1 MNLAD
6 KYGELILDDF
16 AYRFEVVR
24 SSCKGHTCFLL
35 TSPRHSLALGTAH
48 NYKREVCGIVS
59 ELMKLIRYTGE
70 KTSSRVRMITQ
81 TTTLEARPPVGAFLL
96 RLIGN
101 GGFTPTDVLLD

>member
-35 TSPRHSLALGTAH
+35 TSPRHSLALVTAR
-48 NYKREVCGIVS
+48 NCNREVYGIVS
-59 ELMKLIRYTGE
+59 ELMKLTRTAG
-70 KTSSRVRMITQ
+70 KTSSSR
-81 TTTLEARPPVGAFLL
+81 E
-96 RLIGN
+96 
-101 GGFTPTDVLLD
+101 